1 MELII
6 TIPKE
11 FEAHFK
17 QDKFKDSLG
26 RICYDI
32 ENAFKKQEG
41 VSGRYEHELAEMLD
55 DAFAKAQVSPIEAKL
70 KRELWLARANA
81 AKNMKEMWD
90 ATTDTGNLRSR
101 KGPAWIKTGK
111 RLEVSE
117 WRELWSVIE
126 TKCRAYAD
134 KFKEET

>member
-17 QDKFKDSLG
+17 QDKFKDSFG

-55 DAFAKAQVSPIEAKL
+55 DAFAKAQVSPTDELRRQKRKRCLAMAEWCDAEADVADADGDYEDMRWYQKWHE
-70 KRELWLARANA
+70 RWTSLAEKFETQPHES
-81 AKNMKEMWD
+81 AKEQQNE
-90 ATTDTGNLRSR
+90 
-101 KGPAWIKTGK
+101 
-111 RLEVSE
+111 
-117 WRELWSVIE
+117 
-126 TKCRAYAD
+126 
-134 KFKEET
+134 